1 MEGMRPSLGLRS
13 LMREGRVL
21 NELLAFRRG
30 RTVPARTAQPRAVL
44 LIPGFLA
51 GDLSL
56 YPLADRLRS
65 EGHNVFFAG
74 IWSNITCSRRQ
85 IERLGSVLQ
94 ETAREA
100 NDKVIVIGHS
110 LGGIYARALARRF
123 SELVAHTFIL
133 GSPIKAPLA
142 NSNPF
147 VKMLFIATRR
157 RHSDGTTC
165 LGQLSTLCGVH
176 LPEPPAV
183 PSTLIYSKRD
193 NVVHWPA
200 CIESA
205 PHIEAVEVHST
216 HCGIPYNLDT
226 LKIISDRIRRV
237 GRTMADEAGSA
248 DSHVSVASA
257 AQGH

>member
-30 RTVPARTAQPRAVL
+30 KISPARTNQPRAVL

-65 EGHNVFFAG
+65 EGHSAFFAG
-74 IWSNITCSRRQ
+74 IWSNITCSRNQ
-85 IERLGSVLQ
+85 IARLGSVLR
-94 ETAREA
+94 ETARHA
-100 NDKVIVIGHS
+100 DDKVVIIGHS
-110 LGGIYARALARRF
+110 LGGIYARALARSF
-123 SELVAHTFIL
+123 PELVAHTFIL

-142 NSNPF
+142 NSNPL
-147 VKMLFIATRR
+147 VKILFIATRR

-176 LPEPPAV
+176 HPDPPSV

-205 PHIEAVEVHST
+205 PHIEAVEVQST

-226 LKIISDRIRRV
+226 LKIISDRIRRI

-248 DSHVSVASA
+248 DGHVYAASPS
-257 AQGH
+257 QGH

>member
-1 MEGMRPSLGLRS
+1 
-13 LMREGRVL
+13 
-21 NELLAFRRG
+21 
-30 RTVPARTAQPRAVL
+30 VL

-56 YPLADRLRS
+56 YPLADRLHS

-100 NDKVIVIGHS
+100 NDKVIVVGHS

-133 GSPIKAPLA
+133 GSPIKAPLE

-165 LGQLSTLCGVH
+165 LSQLSTLCGVH
-176 LPEPPAV
+176 LPDPPKV
-183 PSTLIYSKRD
+183 PATLIYSKRD

-205 PHIEAVEVHST
+205 PHIETVEVHST
-216 HCGIPYNLDT
+216 HCGIPYNFDT

-237 GRTMADEAGSA
+237 GRTRADEAVSA
-248 DSHVSVASA
+248 DGRVSVASA
-257 AQGH
+257 AQDH